1 MAAAGTFRRLVRV
14 VPYMSQSLPAFAV
27 TWDYRC
33 PFARNAHEH
42 ILTGLAAGAEWD
54 VRFLA
59 FSLGQV
65 HVAEGEP
72 SVWDKP
78 EQDTGIIALQAGV
91 VVRDLYPELFP
102 AVHRALFAARH
113 DDALHLEDRAV
124 VSAVLERHGV
134 PVDVVFGRIDDGSA
148 LATVRAE
155 HEGFAE
161 SHNVWGVPTFIVD
174 DQAVFIRFM
183 HRSPDGADAAAS
195 IETIERAVGLIG
207 WTDLNEFK
215 HTSVAR

>member
-1 MAAAGTFRRLVRV
+1 
-14 VPYMSQSLPAFAV
+14 MSRQFAV

-42 ILTGLAAGAEWD
+42 VLTGLAAGADWE
-54 VRFLA
+54 VTFLP

-65 HVAEGEP
+65 HVAEGQP
-72 SVWDKP
+72 SVWEKP

-91 VVRDLYPELFP
+91 VVRDDYPDLFP

-113 DDALHLEDRAV
+113 DEALHLDDPAV
-124 VSAVLERHGV
+124 VSGVLERHGV
-134 PVDVVFGRIDDGSA
+134 PVEKVFARIDDGSA
-148 LATVRAE
+148 LATVKAE
-155 HEGFAE
+155 HEGYAE
-161 SHNVWGVPTFIVD
+161 SHDVWGVPTFIVA

-183 HRSPDGADAAAS
+183 HRAADGAEPAAS
-195 IETIERAVGLIG
+195 IDAIERAVDLVS

-215 HTSVAR
+215 HTSVSR